1 VTGARKGLIYDGL
14 FDDGTCNTLLA
25 RIQDASDVPMRSG
38 RLRAFNVPQTLQGV
52 PADSLAPIIRP
63 GAEQSNTSVL
73 FDHQLVLKMFRRIEP
88 GVNPDVEV
96 TRFLTERAFTRIPL
110 LAGAIEYEAAGEE
123 PSSVTMLGKY
133 VWNQGNGWG
142 VTMEEMGRYME
153 RAATAPPPQVD
164 PSEVVKWM
172 RLVTPDPPAHVTEA
186 VRTYLATADVLGR
199 RTGELHAA
207 LATGADEPAFAPE
220 PFDVAGTAKAM
231 RQHADDQLALLA
243 RSRPSLDERRG
254 QLADRVLERADDLR
268 QQIARLEQIANP
280 GRLIRCHGD
289 YHLGQVLVAE
299 GDIVILDFEGEPAR
313 SLTERRARSSPMRDV
328 AGMIRSF
335 GYAAL
340 TGLEVA
346 TKARPEDAERLAP
359 WAQLWETWVSAAF
372 MRAYLPPVASAGIL
386 PTDWSELETVLH
398 VFVVDKALYELG
410 YELNSRPEWV
420 HVPLT
425 GLLQLIQG
433 ATPGG
438 IAAPDA
444 GSHV

>member
-1 VTGARKGLIYDGL
+1 MFQLEQLITGVPTGWHRFDEITCGLQRKDLIY
-14 FDDGTCNTLLA
+14 
-25 RIQDASDVPMRSG
+25 I
-38 RLRAFNVPQTLQGV
+38 
-52 PADSLAPIIRP
+52 
-63 GAEQSNTSVL
+63 
-73 FDHQLVLKMFRRIEP
+73 
-88 GVNPDVEV
+88 
-96 TRFLTERAFTRIPL
+96 
-110 LAGAIEYEAAGEE
+110 AA
-123 PSSVTMLGKY
+123 
-133 VWNQGNGWG
+133 
-142 VTMEEMGRYME
+142 
-153 RAATAPPPQVD
+153 
-164 PSEVVKWM
+164 
-172 RLVTPDPPAHVTEA
+172 
-186 VRTYLATADVLGR
+186 
-199 RTGELHAA
+199 
-207 LATGADEPAFAPE
+207 
-220 PFDVAGTAKAM
+220 
-231 RQHADDQLALLA
+231 
-243 RSRPSLDERRG
+243 RPSMG
-254 QLADRVLERADDLR
+254 KTTF
-268 QQIARLEQIANP
+268 
-280 GRLIRCHGD
+280 
-289 YHLGQVLVAE
+289 VAE